1 MGHPALGAHLKTSGG
16 RDASCPVLHPRHP
29 TPVLSLAAFTPYAI
43 CWDASANYA
52 RARVTLDRPNIAPS
66 CVCLMAALVVAGTLG
81 GNFHPGHPPPMLSL
95 GGIPSNASCVVLVR
109 SANYAKQSIV
119 RSLVARQRILPSLGA
134 PRTRPISHRLSCC
147 SVVPDLP
154 PFFAPGCSSH
164 TSPVRRHVPTEQSCK
179 FVEAMA
185 AAHWYGGRVR
195 SIARWSEMAEAALTV
210 NSLADCYDL
219 TLRRRRSARR
229 AVAARHTGGREP
241 CAPSR

>member
-1 MGHPALGAHLKTSGG
+1 MGSPKPTPVAGGTYWDASATVTVFDARHRPMGHPALGAHLETSGG
-16 RDASCPVLHPRHP
+16 RDASRPVLHPGHP
-29 TPVLSLAAFTPYAI
+29 TPV
-43 CWDASANYA
+43 
-52 RARVTLDRPNIAPS
+52 
-66 CVCLMAALVVAGTLG
+66 
-81 GNFHPGHPPPMLSL
+81 LSL
-95 GGIPSNASCVVLVR
+95 GGIPSNASCVVVLVR

-119 RSLVARQRILPSLGA
+119 RSLVARQRILPSSGA
-134 PRTRPISHRLSCC
+134 PRTRLISHRLSCC

-195 SIARWSEMAEAALTV
+195 SIAWWSEMAEAALTV

-229 AVAARHTGGREP
+229 AVAARHIGGREP